1 MNFWVQETLLAG
13 TRQAIVH
20 LEDCPICAKRITKG
34 SSDDKWS
41 GPIGNLESARDH
53 SYGLWGIAMRSECRC
68 VRSAIADGLI
78 GAAGSN
84 DARASGKRA
93 KKDKQEIGATG
104 KAGKGKAAKS
114 HLSRYSVVGTAAVA
128 VLTLSVFFFPALS
141 VVEASGPSRSST
153 PFLLANDSPI
163 PLTDVHA
170 ECTVELQPAAV
181 KLQSVQ
187 QEIAGRLDSK
197 NQVTIPCFQSSG
209 GAVPQTSGVTVKV
222 TVKYAVFGIR
232 HLTQK
237 FSFVAARN
245 TDGYCRWVY
254 KI

>member
-13 TRQAIVH
+13 TRQSIVH

-41 GPIGNLESARDH
+41 GPITSLESARDL

-78 GAAGSN
+78 STGGSN
-84 DARASGKRA
+84 DAKA
-93 KKDKQEIGATG
+93 KKHKKDG
-104 KAGKGKAAKS
+104 KAKRGKSAKS
-114 HLSRYSVVGTAAVA
+114 HWSRYSVVGTAAVA
-128 VLTLSVFFFPALS
+128 ILTISVFFFPALS

-170 ECTVELQPAAV
+170 ECTVELQPASV

-187 QEIAGRLDSK
+187 KEIAGRLDSK
-197 NQVTIPCFQSSG
+197 NRVTIPCFQSSG
-209 GAVPQTSGVTVKV
+209 GGVPQTSGVIVNV

-232 HLTQK
+232 HLQQK
-237 FSFVAARN
+237 FSFVAART

-254 KI
+254 KT